1 MHDDVEFWKWI
12 SLKSLAL
19 VTGTSVYHWSMEGD
33 SQPVKVFDRHASLNG
48 NQIINYRVN
57 SDEKW
62 MVLVGI
68 SSQVRK
74 SDGSKL
80 KIKFCIFNVHKL
92 TRLFCILHHILKNG
106 RVAGAMQLYSKARGV
121 SQPIEGHAASFAE
134 LKLDGA
140 NSPSKLFAFAVRT
153 TTGAKVSYQ
162 NKSNYHNPPPRGRFT
177 TNRMIGTLC

>member
-1 MHDDVEFWKWI
+1 MKTKVKAHLMHDDVEFWKWI

-80 KIKFCIFNVHKL
+80 KRNFESSMCNL
-92 TRLFCILHHILKNG
+92 THTTFLHFISYFEE
-106 RVAGAMQLYSKARGV
+106 RPRCWS
-121 SQPIEGHAASFAE
+121 HAA
-134 LKLDGA
+134 LLQG
-140 NSPSKLFAFAVRT
+140 
-153 TTGAKVSYQ
+153 
-162 NKSNYHNPPPRGRFT
+162 PR
-177 TNRMIGTLC
+177 C

>member
-68 SSQVRK
+68 SSQVRRRM
-74 SDGSKL
+74 
-80 KIKFCIFNVHKL
+80 V
-92 TRLFCILHHILKNG
+92 
-106 RVAGAMQLYSKARGV
+106 V
-121 SQPIEGHAASFAE
+121 SQRQIFFSC
-134 LKLDGA
+134 L
-140 NSPSKLFAFAVRT
+140 SKYHSHDFFSAFFLLF
-153 TTGAKVSYQ
+153 
-162 NKSNYHNPPPRGRFT
+162 
-177 TNRMIGTLC
+177 